1 MAIRQNGDD
10 LEDDFVLDD
19 LVALSEDEN
28 DIQELL
34 SVDEDAVED
43 PVADAEK
50 KAKAEGDQAKK
61 RKQRGKEKERKAKV
75 YIILTLRETS

>member
-1 MAIRQNGDD
+1 MSIRQNGDD

-34 SVDEDAVED
+34 SADEDVVED
-43 PVADAEK
+43 PVADVQK

-75 YIILTLRETS
+75 YIISYPRDKN